1 MNIQP
6 PSFLLLGAPGSGK
19 TDSLATLIEA
29 GLELFVI
36 ITEPDGLTSLLDSCA
51 RRKLS
56 IDKLHWATVIPAAAG
71 WSAMNDMVNIIG
83 TTGYE
88 GIQNIKSG
96 VGKAETRKPA
106 TKLLWTLGNFVDE
119 RTGNSYGDTTTWGP
133 DRALVIDSTSG
144 IALIAM
150 DLTIGYKPAA
160 HQGEWGVAMNFMEK
174 LIIKMSGDRNC
185 FFGMT
190 AHIEKELNEINGV
203 QQIMASVLGRKL
215 APKLPRFFSEVPLA
229 KRTILNGV
237 PSFVWSTVEIG
248 ADLKSRTL
256 AVSASL
262 PPTFVPVVK
271 AYHERVKQAGSG
283 TIPPATA
290 APETSRPAVA
300 IPVAP
305 MGRAFPAAS
314 AAGTSR

>member
-6 PSFLLLGAPGSGK
+6 PSFLLLGPPGSGK
-19 TDSLATLIEA
+19 TDSLATLTEA

-36 ITEPDGLTSLLDSCA
+36 ITEPDGLTSLLDSHK
-51 RRKLS
+51 RRKLP
-56 IDKLHWATVIPAAAG
+56 IDNLHWSTVIPAAAG

-106 TKLLWTLGNFVDE
+106 VKLLWTLANFVCE
-119 RTGNSYGDTTTWGP
+119 RTNQSYGDTSTWGP
-133 DRALVIDSTSG
+133 KRALVIDSMSG
-144 IALIAM
+144 LALIAM

-174 LIIKMSGDRNC
+174 LIIKMAGDRGC

-190 AHIEKELNEINGV
+190 AHIEKELNELTGV
-203 QQIMASVLGRKL
+203 SQIMASALGRKL

-229 KRTILNGV
+229 KRTIVSGV
-237 PSFVWSTVEIG
+237 PQFVWSTVEAN

-256 AVSASL
+256 PVSAVL
-262 PPTFVPVVK
+262 PQSFVPIVR
-271 AYHERVKQAGSG
+271 AYDERVKQAQGG
-283 TIPPATA
+283 PTIPPSPSV
-290 APETSRPAVA
+290 PETSRPPVVA
-300 IPVAP
+300 PVAP
-305 MGRAFPAAS
+305 MGRAFPQPA
-314 AAGTSR
+314 TR